1 MHEFLILACSRLSD
15 RGEDGKVKGAQK
27 VGGGGGGGAG
37 EGKRKKE
44 AAFPLPSLLPFYFRV
59 SAFSIQLARTTRSLE
74 QANIRHILK

>member
-1 MHEFLILACSRLSD
+1 MGKTEKLKAGEKLA
-15 RGEDGKVKGAQK
+15 
-27 VGGGGGGGAG
+27 GGGGGG
-37 EGKRKKE
+37 GKRKKE

>member
-1 MHEFLILACSRLSD
+1 MGKTGKLKAREKLA
-15 RGEDGKVKGAQK
+15 
-27 VGGGGGGGAG
+27 GGGGGGG
-37 EGKRKKE
+37 KKKKE

>member
-15 RGEDGKVKGAQK
+15 SGEDGKVKGGRK
-27 VGGGGGGGAG
+27 VGGGEGGG
-37 EGKRKKE
+37 RKKE

-59 SAFSIQLARTTRSLE
+59 SAFSIQLARTTQSLE

>member
-15 RGEDGKVKGAQK
+15 SGEDGKVKGARK
-27 VGGGGGGGAG
+27 VGGGGGGEKG
-37 EGKRKKE
+37 KKE

-59 SAFSIQLARTTRSLE
+59 SAFSIQLTRTTRSLE

>member
-1 MHEFLILACSRLSD
+1 MGKTGKLKAREKLA
-15 RGEDGKVKGAQK
+15 
-27 VGGGGGGGAG
+27 GGGGGGGG
-37 EGKRKKE
+37 GGKRKKE

>member
-15 RGEDGKVKGAQK
+15 SGEDGKVKGARK
-27 VGGGGGGGAG
+27 VGGGGGGGG
-37 EGKRKKE
+37 GRKKE

-59 SAFSIQLARTTRSLE
+59 SAFSIQLARTTQSLE

>member
-1 MHEFLILACSRLSD
+1 MGKTGKLKAREKLA
-15 RGEDGKVKGAQK
+15 
-27 VGGGGGGGAG
+27 GGG
-37 EGKRKKE
+37 GKRKKE